1 MAKRVAQTTLNAST
15 IDILNVIRQ
24 NASFSYQ
31 NQIPVITQA
40 TDIPKVGDVLYGNVA
55 LANEFLNSLMN
66 RIALVRAKS
75 AMFNNPYARL
85 KKGFLEFGETVEEI
99 FVKLAKV
106 VDFSVEKAEIRE
118 LRRVVPEVE
127 TAFHA
132 INWRAMYPVTIEQSE
147 LKHAFLSA
155 EGVSDLI
162 QKIIDAIYTAAEYD
176 EFLLFKYMLIKAV
189 SSGRFYPDSIGD
201 GSDLKDAAVEFRGLS
216 NMMTFIKT
224 DYNEAGVQNS
234 TPKDRQVIFM
244 DARFNASFD
253 VNVLA
258 AAFNMEKADFMGRLY
273 LIDDWTTF
281 DNDRFA
287 VIRSNSDGLEEV
299 TATELS
305 LMTNVKAI
313 LIDEDWFQVYD
324 DLAEFREKEV
334 ASGLYWNYFYHT
346 WKIISHSPFAN
357 AVVFATSS
365 ATITLPSTITVTI
378 ASKDVSA
385 EATVFTLDVEPASPT
400 MKPNNVQF
408 LQTDA
413 MIADGIAV
421 QKYGALIIPVS
432 AASES
437 ITLKAT
443 VNGAG
448 YTAGSA
454 ITAASDVGDTVTLAK
469 DA

>member
-1 MAKRVAQTTLNAST
+1 MAKRIAQTTLNAST

-24 NASFSYQ
+24 NASFTYQ
-31 NQIPVITQA
+31 NQVPVISQV

-106 VDFSVEKAEIRE
+106 VDYSVEKAEIRE
-118 LRRVVPEVE
+118 LRRVLPDVE

-132 INWRAMYPVTIEQSE
+132 INWRAMYPVTIQQSE

-176 EFLLFKYMLIKAV
+176 EFLLFKYMLIKAI
-189 SSGRFYPDSIGD
+189 SSGKFYPDSIGG

-216 NMMTFIKT
+216 NMLTFMKT
-224 DYNEAGVQNS
+224 EYNEAGVQNT

-244 DARFNASFD
+244 DAKFNATYD

-258 AAFNMEKADFMGRLY
+258 SAFNMDKADFMGRLF

-281 DNDRFA
+281 DNDRFE

-305 LMTNVKAI
+305 LMTNVKAV
-313 LIDEDWFQVYD
+313 LVDEEWFQVYD

-346 WKIISHSPFAN
+346 WKVISHSPFAN
-357 AVVFATSS
+357 AIVFATSS
-365 ATITLPSTITVTI
+365 ATITLPTTVKATIV
-378 ASKDVSA
+378 SKDVSP
-385 EATVFTLDVEPASPT
+385 EAIVFTLDVEPASAT
-400 MKPNNVQF
+400 LKPNNVQF
-408 LQTDA
+408 LQTEDLIEA
-413 MIADGIAV
+413 GIGV

-432 AASES
+432 QSATE
-437 ITLKAT
+437 ITLEAEI
-443 VNGAG
+443 NGTG
-448 YTAGSA
+448 YTAGTA
-454 ITAASDVGDTVTLAK
+454 ITGSSAVGDYVTLSKNA
-469 DA
+469 

>member
-1 MAKRVAQTTLNAST
+1 MAKRIAQTTLNAST

-24 NASFSYQ
+24 NASFTYQ
-31 NQIPVITQA
+31 NQVPVISQV

-106 VDFSVEKAEIRE
+106 VDYSVEKAEIRE
-118 LRRVVPEVE
+118 LRRVLPDVE

-132 INWRAMYPVTIEQSE
+132 INWRAMYPVTIQQSE

-176 EFLLFKYMLIKAV
+176 EFLLFKYMLIKAI
-189 SSGRFYPDSIGD
+189 SSGKFYPDSIGD

-216 NMMTFIKT
+216 NMLTFMKT
-224 DYNEAGVQNS
+224 EYNEAGVQNT

-244 DARFNASFD
+244 DAKFNATYD

-258 AAFNMEKADFMGRLY
+258 SAFNMDKADFMGRLF

-281 DNDRFA
+281 DNDRFE

-299 TATELS
+299 TSTDLS
-305 LMTNVKAI
+305 LMTNVKAV
-313 LIDEDWFQVYD
+313 LVDEEWFQVYD

-346 WKIISHSPFAN
+346 WKVISHSPFAN
-357 AVVFATSS
+357 AIVFATSS
-365 ATITLPSTITVTI
+365 ATITLPATVKATIV
-378 ASKDVSA
+378 SKDVSP
-385 EATVFTLDVEPASPT
+385 EAIVFTLDVEPASAT
-400 MKPNNVQF
+400 LKPNNVQF
-408 LQTDA
+408 LQTEDLIEA
-413 MIADGIAV
+413 GIAV
-421 QKYGALIIPVS
+421 QKYGAVIIPVS
-432 AASES
+432 QSATN
-437 ITLKAT
+437 ITLKAEI
-443 VNGAG
+443 NGTG

-454 ITAASDVGDTVTLAK
+454 ITASSAVGDYVTLSKNA
-469 DA
+469 

>member
-40 TDIPKVGDVLYGNVA
+40 TDIPKVGEVLYGNVA

-234 TPKDRQVIFM
+234 APKDRQVIFM

-385 EATVFTLDVEPASPT
+385 EATVFTLDVEPSSPT
-400 MKPNNVQF
+400 LKPNNVQF
-408 LQTDA
+408 LQTDD
-413 MIADGIAV
+413 MIEAGIAV

-454 ITAASDVGDTVTLAK
+454 ISASSSVGATVTLAK

>member
-365 ATITLPSTITVTI
+365 ATITLPSTITVKI

-400 MKPNNVQF
+400 LKPNNVQF
-408 LQTDA
+408 LQTDD
-413 MIADGIAV
+413 MIEAGIAV

-448 YTAGSA
+448 YTAGTA

-469 DA
+469 NA

>member
-1 MAKRVAQTTLNAST
+1 MAKRIAQTTLNAST

-24 NASFSYQ
+24 NASFTYQ
-31 NQIPVITQA
+31 NQVPVITQV

-106 VDFSVEKAEIRE
+106 VDYSVEKAEIRE
-118 LRRVVPEVE
+118 LRRVIPDVE

-132 INWRAMYPVTIEQSE
+132 INWRAMYPVTIQQSE

-176 EFLLFKYMLIKAV
+176 EFLLFKYMLIKAI
-189 SSGRFYPDSIGD
+189 SSGKFYPDSIGD

-216 NMMTFIKT
+216 NMLTFMKT
-224 DYNEAGVQNS
+224 EYNEAGVQNT

-244 DARFNASFD
+244 DAKFNATYD

-258 AAFNMEKADFMGRLY
+258 SAFNMDKADFMGRLF

-281 DNDRFA
+281 DNDRFE

-305 LMTNVKAI
+305 LMTNVKAV
-313 LIDEDWFQVYD
+313 LVDEEWFQVYD

-346 WKIISHSPFAN
+346 WKVVSHSPFSN
-357 AVVFATSS
+357 AIVFATSS
-365 ATITLPSTITVTI
+365 ATITLPTTVKATI
-378 ASKDVSA
+378 ASKDVSP
-385 EATVFTLDVEPASPT
+385 EAIVFTFDVEPASPT
-400 MKPNNVQF
+400 LKPNNVQF
-408 LQTDA
+408 LQTED
-413 MIADGIAV
+413 MIEAGIAV
-421 QKYGALIIPVS
+421 QKYGAVIIPVS
-432 AASES
+432 QSATE
-437 ITLKAT
+437 ITLEAEI
-443 VNGAG
+443 NGTG
-448 YTAGSA
+448 YTAGAA
-454 ITAASDVGDTVTLAK
+454 ITSASDVGDYVTLSKNA
-469 DA
+469 